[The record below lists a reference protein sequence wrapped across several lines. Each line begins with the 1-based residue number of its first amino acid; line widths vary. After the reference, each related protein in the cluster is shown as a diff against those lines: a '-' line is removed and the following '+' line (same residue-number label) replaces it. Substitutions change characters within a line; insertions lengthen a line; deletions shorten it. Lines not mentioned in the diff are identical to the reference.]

1 MNKFYP
7 TAGIA
12 GGLLFLAACQS
23 TPPTALSITVKN
35 PENGSALSQVLNLAL
50 PSPLPMQQNLRA
62 NDGSRLELLDNDGDN
77 LADSARLQVS
87 VAAGQSKTIQFSH
100 HPQYQLPTLTHAE
113 LSTRVG
119 GKWHGSDYI
128 AGYFGFETVE
138 SYDTPPQATDHSYNL
153 RYEGPG
159 WENDQIGYRL
169 YLDWRNAIDVF
180 GKKNSAIVL
189 PQVGLDG
196 YESYHHMSD
205 WGQDLLKVGSALGVG
220 ALGRLDN
227 GKVMHL
233 QDHRSMHYQ
242 LLENGHLSSA
252 FAVDYKDWKVADKTI
267 DVDTRYRINAGDAA
281 TIIEVDTSAPIDNL
295 VTGLVKHPH
304 TVQLQKQ
311 ASHWGYIARYGKQ
324 SLAGADDEL
333 GFALFYQLDQVVGL
347 QDGEH
352 DDLVLFKPSSN
363 TITYQILS
371 AWPQLEGGINN
382 QADFETLLNEKLQAL
397 EHPLQLQ

>member
-1 MNKFYP
+1 MNNFYSP
-7 TAGIA
+7 VGIA
-12 GGLLFLAACQS
+12 GGLLFLTACQS
-23 TPPTALSITVKN
+23 TSPAALSITVNN
-35 PENGSALSQVLNLAL
+35 PDSGSSLSQIIDIPL
-50 PSPLPMQQNLRA
+50 SQPLPMQQNLRA
-62 NDGSRLELLDNDGDN
+62 NDNSRIELLDKDGDN
-77 LADSARLQVS
+77 LADAARLQTS
-87 VAAGQSKTIQFSH
+87 IDAGHHKTIKFSLD
-100 HPQYQLPTLTHAE
+100 PQYQLPILTHAE

-138 SYDTPPQATDHSYNL
+138 QYQTPPQATDHSYHL

-180 GKKNSAIVL
+180 GKKNSDIVL
-189 PQVGLDG
+189 PQVGQDG

-227 GKVMHL
+227 GKVMHF
-233 QDHRSMHYQ
+233 QHHRTMHYQ

-252 FAVDYKDWKVADKTI
+252 FEVDYKDWKVADSTI

-281 TIIEVDTSAPIDNL
+281 TIIEVETSKPVDNL
-295 VTGLVKHPH
+295 VTGLVRHPH
-304 TVQLQKQ
+304 TVQLHKQ
-311 ASHWGYIARYGKQ
+311 GQQWGYIARYGKQ

-333 GFALFYQLDQVVGL
+333 GLALFYQLDQVAGL
-347 QDGEH
+347 QEGEH
-352 DDLVLFKPSSN
+352 DDLVLFKPSSK
-363 TITYQILS
+363 IISYQILS
-371 AWPQLEGGINN
+371 AWPQLKGGIKD
-382 QADFETLLNEKLQAL
+382 QAEFVQLLNDKLKAL

>member
-1 MNKFYP
+1 MNKIYP
-7 TAGIA
+7 AASLA
-12 GGLLFLAACQS
+12 GGLLFLVGCQS
-23 TPPTALSITVKN
+23 TLPTALSVTVAN
-35 PENGSALSQVLNLAL
+35 PQSGSSLSQVIDLPLAQ
-50 PSPLPMQQNLRA
+50 PLPMQQNLRA
-62 NDGSRLELLDNDGDN
+62 NDNSRIELLDNDGDN
-77 LADSARLQVS
+77 LAEAARLQTS
-87 VAAGQSKTIQFSH
+87 LAAGQSKTIRFSH
-100 HPQYQLPTLTHAE
+100 DPRYQLPTLTHAE

-227 GKVMHL
+227 GKVMHF
-233 QDHRSMHYQ
+233 QDHRTMHYQ

-252 FAVDYKDWKVADKTI
+252 FEVDYKDWKVADKVI

-281 TIIEVDTSAPIDNL
+281 TTIEVNTSKPVDNL
-295 VTGLVKHPH
+295 VTGLVKHPN
-304 TVQLQKQ
+304 TVQLQQ
-311 ASHWGYIARYGKQ
+311 QDQHWGYIARYGKQ
-324 SLAGADDEL
+324 SLAGDDDEL
-333 GFALFYQLDQVVGL
+333 GFALFYQLDQVAGL
-347 QDGEH
+347 QQGEH
-352 DDLVLFKPSSN
+352 DDLVLFKPSSK
-363 TITYQILS
+363 TISYQILS
-371 AWPQLEGGINN
+371 AWPQLKGGINN
-382 QADFETLLNEKLQAL
+382 QQDFEKLLNDKLQAL